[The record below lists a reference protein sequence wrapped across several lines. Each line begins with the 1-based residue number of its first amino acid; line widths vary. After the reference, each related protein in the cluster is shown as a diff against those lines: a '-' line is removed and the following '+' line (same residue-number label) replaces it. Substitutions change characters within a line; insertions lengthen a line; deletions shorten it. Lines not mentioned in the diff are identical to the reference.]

1 MPMMNPPESALPEK
15 PVHILEMRDL
25 FFAAI
30 NGLFIGIFSPFI
42 FQNIGKSLPVAV
54 PIFAL
59 ALVMLCVIGIAV
71 GLFLSKLSPKLRFFF
86 QLAKFGIIGVTNFIV
101 DLGIFSLL
109 IWMTHISEGTTIL
122 LFKVASV
129 SVAIINSYIWNKF
142 WSFEEKRTDE
152 NVVRKQFFQFIAV
165 SVVGLILNAGITY
178 SLITFLG
185 DFTTIASATWAT
197 ISSAIASVAVLSWNF
212 IGYKFF
218 VFKR

>member
-1 MPMMNPPESALPEK
+1 MTDTPMEPEMPEK
-15 PVHILEMRDL
+15 SLHILERRDL

-30 NGLFIGIFSPFI
+30 NGFFIGIFAPFI
-42 FQNIGKSLPVAV
+42 FRNLGTALPVS
-54 PIFAL
+54 ISLFALIL
-59 ALVMLCVIGIAV
+59 ALVCVIGITI
-71 GLFLSKLSPKLRFFF
+71 GFLLSKISSKLRFFF

-109 IWMTHISEGTTIL
+109 IWMTHISSGSSIL

-142 WSFEEKRTDE
+142 WSFEEKHTDE
-152 NVVRKQFFQFIAV
+152 ATVRRQFFQFIAV
-165 SVVGLILNAGITY
+165 SIVGLVLNAGITY
-178 SLITFLG
+178 SLITFATG
-185 DFTTIASATWAT
+185 FMDVSPETWAT

>member
-1 MPMMNPPESALPEK
+1 MMNPPESALPEK

-42 FQNIGKSLPVAV
+42 FQNIGKSLPVPV

-71 GLFLSKLSPKLRFFF
+71 GFFLSKLSPKLRFFF

-109 IWMTHISEGTTIL
+109 IWVTHISEGTTII

-185 DFTTIASATWAT
+185 DLTDIAPATWAT